1 MTESSDM
8 AEPLQVLAIDDPQ
21 LPLEAVLATL
31 QSPRWGPFT
40 VVRCT
45 HRSQAAQ
52 MLSEQAFDAVLV
64 ALEDAPDDRLPMWPG
79 MSQATLQAGVVFI
92 APTLT
97 AARALRLLTAGAQD
111 ALPVTDCQGEVLAR
125 TVQLAA
131 QRHALQR
138 SARKAYASDL
148 ATGLP
153 NHQQLIEHMSQLIA
167 LRQRQP
173 ALMALLVLRV
183 EGFGSVQAVL
193 GVEGANV
200 LRRKVAVRLRAGVRS
215 SDVVA
220 ALGDDAYA
228 VLLASI
234 VELEHAAG
242 VGAKLLDAVR
252 DPFSVAGRDVAL
264 AVGLGVAL
272 YPDHGD
278 DAEVLVR
285 RAMGLAASSAAVG
298 RGGFVSPREGGSSMP
313 LAANHGE
320 DEAA

>member
-1 MTESSDM
+1 MTESTEM
-8 AEPLQVLAIDDPQ
+8 AEPLQVLAIDDPAV
-21 LPLEAVLATL
+21 PLEPLLPAL
-31 QSPRWGPFT
+31 QSQRWGPFT
-40 VVRCT
+40 VVRCP
-45 HRSQAAQ
+45 HRGQAAQ
-52 MLSEQAFDAVLV
+52 MLAEQAFDAVI
-64 ALEDAPDDRLPMWPG
+64 AGLEDAPDDRLPVWPG
-79 MSQATLQAGVVFI
+79 MSQATLQAAVVFVT
-92 APTLT
+92 PSLDS
-97 AARALRLLTAGAQD
+97 ARAVRLLTAGAQD
-111 ALPVTDCQGEVLAR
+111 ALRVADCQGDTLAR
-125 TVQLAA
+125 TVHLAA

-220 ALGDDAYA
+220 ALGDDTYA

-278 DAEVLVR
+278 DADVLVR
-285 RAMGLAASSAAVG
+285 RAMGNAAASAAVG
-298 RGGFVSPREGGSSMP
+298 RGGFVSRDGGTAAP
-313 LAANHGE
+313 LAANQGE